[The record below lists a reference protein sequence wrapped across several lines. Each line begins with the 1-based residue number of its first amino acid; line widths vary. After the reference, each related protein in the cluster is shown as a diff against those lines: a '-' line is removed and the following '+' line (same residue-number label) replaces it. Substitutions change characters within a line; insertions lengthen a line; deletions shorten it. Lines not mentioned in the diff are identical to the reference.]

1 MTGILV
7 STGMVC
13 FCILFVFC
21 PVRRTKRLPSSC
33 PGAKMWKQRPL
44 TELHSK
50 PPTAICGFVNQEIQ
64 RRQEIASK
72 NNWIWRAKMFS
83 IVRTLQHH
91 KKNWPAHIGGCGVWW
106 ISRSILDWTAPAQSS
121 LTLKPIFVVA
131 SLTLLWLWSVLS
143 IWYDKVR
150 CFKVGKVFIW
160 LTSTTCS
167 PSC

>member
-1 MTGILV
+1 MKGILE

-33 PGAKMWKQRPL
+33 PGAKMWMGPAAASDRVAFKAADCNLWFCQPRN
-44 TELHSK
+44 
-50 PPTAICGFVNQEIQ
+50 TAQA
-64 RRQEIASK
+64 IASK
-72 NNWIWRAKMFS
+72 NNWIWRAKIFS

-150 CFKVGKVFIW
+150 CFKVG
-160 LTSTTCS
+160 
-167 PSC
+167 

>member
-7 STGMVC
+7 SIGNVC
-13 FCILFVFC
+13 FCILYLPFCLFFVQWGVQSGSQAHV
-21 PVRRTKRLPSSC
+21 PVLRC
-33 PGAKMWKQRPL
+33 GWDQQRPL

-72 NNWIWRAKMFS
+72 NNWIWRAKIFS
-83 IVRTLQHH
+83 IVRTLRHY
-91 KKNWPAHIGGCGVWW
+91 KKNWSAHIGGCGVWW

-150 CFKVGKVFIW
+150 CFKVG
-160 LTSTTCS
+160 
-167 PSC
+167 